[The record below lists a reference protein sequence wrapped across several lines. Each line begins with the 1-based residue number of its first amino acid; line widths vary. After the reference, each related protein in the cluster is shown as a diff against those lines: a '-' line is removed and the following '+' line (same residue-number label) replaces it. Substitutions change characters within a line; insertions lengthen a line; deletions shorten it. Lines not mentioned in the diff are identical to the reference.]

1 MTTFAPFKLSATPL
15 AGAARS
21 GWWLFLLRGIIAL
34 AIGIVAVV
42 DPGATLGALILLL
55 GWFFIVDGV
64 LALVKA
70 VRVMRSDHS
79 WWLLGFS
86 GVAGIVAGLLVFVFP
101 GLTALTLGYV
111 VAFWAIV
118 TGVLELVVAFSLRR
132 ALASEILYVVFGAFS
147 VVFGVYVLF
156 VPSLGL
162 AYLTIMIAIYG
173 FVAGFSLIATALR
186 LRRAAP

>member
-118 TGVLELVVAFSLRR
+118 TGVLELVVA
-132 ALASEILYVVFGAFS
+132 SEILYVVFGAFS